1 MVKKYPYL
9 KDISFLNKLYGQH
22 NKTKYT
28 TITCLDW
35 NEKPI
40 KSIEGKV
47 ISGSMS
53 CNGDSAVRRTANLT
67 IKILDYDELYNS
79 ADSLFAINRKVF
91 IEVGLKNN
99 LAHLGYYPEYPI
111 IKFPFGT
118 FIIQSESLSHDI
130 NGVTLSLSLGDKMC
144 LLNGTAGGTLP
155 AAINFESIDT
165 LGPDGDLHTEYV
177 RINQLVREMVNHF
190 GNEDLNKIIVNDV
203 PDRIKQVLKW
213 RNSNPLY
220 LWTSTIDRNDAVYTT
235 VNTASLENHTK
246 KTIIYNYDCG
256 YSYVDFVYPGELVA
270 SPGDT
275 VCTMLDKL
283 KQTLGNYEYYYDVF
297 GNFIFQEIKNY
308 VNTSEW
314 RNTNIY
320 GEQGE
325 IDNLADSDAY
335 LPYTYLP
342 RLNSTV
348 YDFKNS
354 DFVVSY
360 NNSPKFDMIKNDFIV
375 WGEKVNSDNI
385 KLPCRYHL
393 AIDTRPSLTEDWT
406 LDIPICFDINL
417 NEKVKKVFYTKTVTD
432 ITDPSK
438 APRIVGQYYYYE
450 NKIYTWITDI
460 DNYKLMLTNY
470 FSTERGQSYNAENLD
485 IKTFGEKNIGFVEM
499 VLAKYYPVGEFT
511 IHPTTNW
518 RNILFYQG
526 FCDSVNGLNN
536 VRKGNGEIVN
546 SNYYW
551 AEMCNEWPKLYDI
564 EGHQENNENGKD
576 DWYDGVLDM
585 PTSLDWWL
593 DLIDN
598 NPVLNKFSVN
608 TIGRRSYSKTDSQCN
623 CVFEPDIPD
632 IVMVHYDEQGI
643 DYRSKETQ
651 NQLLELGLIPV
662 QVSEAIYDSVIT
674 GGTFNSCYQHIRQI
688 ITDYTNYN
696 ETISVTT
703 LPIYHLE
710 PNTRVSF
717 NDPDSGIYGDYI
729 INSISFDLG
738 NGGTMNINATKCIEK
753 I

>member
-1 MVKKYPYL
+1 MIKKYPYL
-9 KDISFLNKLYGQH
+9 KDVNFLNKLYGQH
-22 NKTKYT
+22 NKTIYT

-35 NEKPI
+35 DEKPI

-47 ISGSMS
+47 ISGSMN
-53 CNGDSAVRRTANLT
+53 CNGDSAIRRTANLS
-67 IKILDYDELYNS
+67 IKIANHDELYNS
-79 ADSLFAINRKVF
+79 NDSLFAINRKVF

-99 LAHLGYYPEYPI
+99 LAHLGYYSNYPI

-118 FIIQSESLSHDI
+118 FIIQSESLSHDVS
-130 NGVTLSLSLGDKMC
+130 GVTLNLSLGDKMC

-165 LGPDGDLHTEYV
+165 LGPDGDLHTDYV
-177 RINQLVREMVNHF
+177 QINQLIREMVNHF
-190 GNEDLNKIIVNDV
+190 GNEDLNKIIINDI

-220 LWTSTIDRNDAVYTT
+220 LWMNKNDRNDALYTT
-235 VNTASLENHTK
+235 INSNDILDPDEYNK
-246 KTIIYNYDCG
+246 KTILYNYDCG
-256 YSYVDFVYPGELVA
+256 YSYVNFVYPGELVA

-308 VNTSEW
+308 VNISEW
-314 RNTNIY
+314 RNTNVY
-320 GEQGE
+320 GEQG
-325 IDNLADSDAY
+325 DVLKDSNAY
-335 LPYTYLP
+335 LPYNYLP
-342 RLNSTV
+342 RLNSAV
-348 YDFKNS
+348 YNFTNN

-360 NNSPKFDMIKNDFIV
+360 SNSPKFDMIKNDFVV
-375 WGEKVNSDNI
+375 WGEKTNSNNI
-385 KLPCRYHL
+385 KMPCRYHI
-393 AIDTRPSLTEDWT
+393 AIDKRPSLTEDWVFNK
-406 LDIPICFDINL
+406 PICFDINL
-417 NEKVKKVFYTKTVTD
+417 NDKIKRAFYTETVTD
-432 ITDPSK
+432 ISTE
-438 APRIVGQYYYYE
+438 AERIVGQYYYY
-450 NKIYTWITDI
+450 NSKIYSWITDI
-460 DNYKLMLTNY
+460 DNYKLLLTNY
-470 FSTERGQSYNAENLD
+470 FSSERGQTFDADSLD
-485 IKTFGEKNIGFVEM
+485 IIAFGEKNIGFVEM
-499 VLAKYYPVGEFT
+499 VLAHYKPVGDFI

-518 RNILFYQG
+518 RNILYFQG
-526 FCDSVNGLNN
+526 LEDSINGLNT
-536 VRKGNGEIVN
+536 
-546 SNYYW
+546 NYYW

-564 EGHQENNENGKD
+564 EDD

-598 NPVLNKFSVN
+598 NPILNKFSVS
-608 TIGRRSYSKTDSQCN
+608 TIGRRSYSKNDSKCN

-632 IVMVHYDEQGI
+632 IVMVNVGETGT
-643 DYRSKETQ
+643 DYRSQETQ
-651 NQLLELGLIPV
+651 NRLKELGLIPV
-662 QVSEAIYDSVIT
+662 QVSEPIYDSVIT

-696 ETISVTT
+696 ETISVTA
-703 LPIYHLE
+703 LPLYHLE

-729 INSISFDLG
+729 INSISFDLS